1 MVSCFCFLALYD
13 SVSYFNGCVIISIS
27 FQVINLLKKLQGK
40 KSSIELVIF
49 KMILINCGLGNTAH
63 LFLLRLSWRFLNNFP
78 RMWCVWCQNVNG
90 IKNIV
95 MWDTFS
101 NIIFFGFIYGRL
113 FNENFDTWSFSPRI
127 PRILRASSL
136 SSATMEETNKNQV
149 IWSRVL
155 TKSFY

>member
-1 MVSCFCFLALYD
+1 MCH
-13 SVSYFNGCVIISIS
+13 YFNFISGNK
-27 FQVINLLKKLQGK
+27 FVKKKNKAK
-40 KSSIELVIF
+40 KSSIQLVIF
-49 KMILINCGLGNTAH
+49 KMILINRGLGNTAH
-63 LFLLRLSWRFLNNFP
+63 LFLLRLSWRFLNNFS
-78 RMWCVWCQNVNG
+78 RIWCVWCQNVND

-101 NIIFFGFIYGRL
+101 NIISFCFIYGRL
-113 FNENFDTWSFSPRI
+113 FEENFDTWSSSPRI

-155 TKSFY
+155 TKGFYWKSEY

>member
-1 MVSCFCFLALYD
+1 MCH
-13 SVSYFNGCVIISIS
+13 YFSLISGNKL
-27 FQVINLLKKLQGK
+27 VKKKLQGK
-40 KSSIELVIF
+40 KSSIQLVIF

-101 NIIFFGFIYGRL
+101 NIIFFCFIYGRL
-113 FNENFDTWSFSPRI
+113 FNENFDTWSFSPHI

-136 SSATMEETNKNQV
+136 SSATMDETNKNQV

>member
-1 MVSCFCFLALYD
+1 MCH
-13 SVSYFNGCVIISIS
+13 YFNFISGNKLI
-27 FQVINLLKKLQGK
+27 KKLQGK
-40 KSSIELVIF
+40 KSSIQLVIF

-101 NIIFFGFIYGRL
+101 NIIFFCFIYGRL
-113 FNENFDTWSFSPRI
+113 FNENFDTWSFSPHI

-136 SSATMEETNKNQV
+136 SSATMDETNKNQV

>member
-1 MVSCFCFLALYD
+1 
-13 SVSYFNGCVIISIS
+13 
-27 FQVINLLKKLQGK
+27 
-40 KSSIELVIF
+40 
-49 KMILINCGLGNTAH
+49 MILINCGLGNTAH

-101 NIIFFGFIYGRL
+101 NIIFFCFIYGRL

-136 SSATMEETNKNQV
+136 SSATMEETNKIKLFGHV
-149 IWSRVL
+149 CLLKVFIKKT
-155 TKSFY
+155 TKRDSSKQKPRGHLHLCSKALI

>member
-1 MVSCFCFLALYD
+1 MCH
-13 SVSYFNGCVIISIS
+13 YFNFISGNKLI
-27 FQVINLLKKLQGK
+27 KKLQGK
-40 KSSIELVIF
+40 KSSIQLVIF

-101 NIIFFGFIYGRL
+101 NIIFFCFIYGRL

>member
-1 MVSCFCFLALYD
+1 MCH
-13 SVSYFNGCVIISIS
+13 YFSLISGNKL
-27 FQVINLLKKLQGK
+27 VKKKLQGK
-40 KSSIELVIF
+40 KSSIQLVIF
-49 KMILINCGLGNTAH
+49 KMILIKCGLGNTAH

-101 NIIFFGFIYGRL
+101 NIIFFCFIYGRL
-113 FNENFDTWSFSPRI
+113 FNENFDTWSFSPHI

-136 SSATMEETNKNQV
+136 SSATMDETNKNQV

>member
-40 KSSIELVIF
+40 KSSIQLVIF

-101 NIIFFGFIYGRL
+101 NIIFFLLHIRAPFQWEFRHVVIFPPHSQNSTRLIPVVCHDGR
-113 FNENFDTWSFSPRI
+113 
-127 PRILRASSL
+127 
-136 SSATMEETNKNQV
+136 NQ
-149 IWSRVL
+149 
-155 TKSFY
+155 

>member
-1 MVSCFCFLALYD
+1 MCH
-13 SVSYFNGCVIISIS
+13 YFNLISGNKL
-27 FQVINLLKKLQGK
+27 VKKKLQGK
-40 KSSIELVIF
+40 KSSIQLVIF

-101 NIIFFGFIYGRL
+101 NIIFFCFIYGRL